1 MKTLIE
7 FFVMGG
13 AQFMSILLLLLIIIL
28 AMSIYGIISG
38 FMKQGNYQVLL
49 KTFSQWV
56 LGLGGFAFVW
66 GFLGQGVGIYMAL
79 TAIQEAGD
87 VSPAMIMGGIK
98 VSMIAPFF
106 GVLIFLISI
115 LLSLVLK
122 TLHNRNSMALE
133 H

>member
-38 FMKQGNYQVLL
+38 FMKLGNNKVLL

-56 LGLGGFAFVW
+56 LGLGGF
-66 GFLGQGVGIYMAL
+66 
-79 TAIQEAGD
+79 
-87 VSPAMIMGGIK
+87 
-98 VSMIAPFF
+98 
-106 GVLIFLISI
+106 
-115 LLSLVLK
+115 
-122 TLHNRNSMALE
+122 
-133 H
+133 